1 MLDYLN
7 TAFTMQY
14 LMPMLVIFG
23 ASFVQSITGF
33 GLIIIAAPFLLI
45 FYDAKLTILLVQCVA
60 FCSNLVQ
67 TPLLY
72 KDANMK
78 MVGWL
83 ALGTCIGLPAGI
95 LVYHSFSNDSL
106 KIIVSIAILAFLFIT
121 HFCHPKIHENN
132 KNSTI
137 TGALSGI
144 MSTTTGMGGPPL
156 VIYFAY
162 TNFTPRMLRAT
173 CIVFFFF
180 GNIST
185 LAAFLISG
193 VEIMPAIENAV
204 YLLPGLAAGLLMGHM
219 AFRHVSAAMFRRIVF
234 GILYLAC
241 AYTIYSVL

>member
-1 MLDYLN
+1 
-7 TAFTMQY
+7 MQH

-23 ASFVQSITGF
+23 ASFVQSVTGF
-33 GLIIIAAPFLLI
+33 GLIIIAAPFLLV

-83 ALGTCIGLPAGI
+83 ALGTCLGLPAGI

-106 KIIVSIAILAFLFIT
+106 KIVVSVTILLFLLIT
-121 HFCHPKIHENN
+121 HFCHPKIHASNR
-132 KNSTI
+132 NSTI
-137 TGALSGI
+137 TGALTGI

-185 LAAFLISG
+185 LAAFIMSG
-193 VEIMPAIENAV
+193 VGLMPAMQEVV
-204 YLLPGLAAGLLMGHM
+204 YLLPGLVLGLLAGHL
-219 AFRHVSAAMFRRIVF
+219 AFDYVSAGMFRRMVF

-241 AYTIYSVL
+241 AYTLYSVL

>member
-1 MLDYLN
+1 
-7 TAFTMQY
+7 MQH
-14 LMPMLVIFG
+14 LMPMLIIFG

-33 GLIIIAAPFLLI
+33 GLIIIAAPFLLV

-72 KDANMK
+72 KEANMK

-95 LVYHSFSNDSL
+95 FVYHSFSNDSL
-106 KIIVSIAILAFLFIT
+106 KIIVSVAILAFLLIT
-121 HFCHPKIHENN
+121 HFCHPKIHESSR
-132 KNSTI
+132 NSTI

-185 LAAFLISG
+185 LVAFIMSG
-193 VEIMPAIENAV
+193 VGLMPAIEEAV
-204 YLLPGLAAGLLMGHM
+204 YLLPGLAVGLLAGHM
-219 AFRHVSAAMFRRIVF
+219 AFSHVSAGMFRRIVF

-241 AYTIYSVL
+241 AYTIYSVI